1 MGEKSSAESSSFFG
15 EKKSFAESSR
25 FFWGEKVLCGF
36 VESRK
41 SDPRDEQP
49 KSESWDLSSE
59 KTGRRNCPRI
69 RRNFFWETKSSA
81 DLLSLA
87 ADLSSF
93 FWRQS
98 PPQICRNW
106 LRIRQVFV
114 GRKSASRIHSRK
126 SDPRDQQS
134 ESRGLKS
141 EIHGGREHSRK
152 NRKRFVGEICTTW
165 KPSFFGSC
173 GETGTSCIF
182 FFYASHATAHTAPRA
197 DLAFRVRFRQDSHHE
212 RAQKATDTPSQLPKV
227 MQRGIRRRTP
237 WPVLAFPENLYFFP
251 QQTFAL
257 RTSLPWA
264 WGTSCARAAW
274 KGYRDAQARAVI
286 TRAVYAGKLPR
297 CATLIAD
304 SIS

>member
-1 MGEKSSAESSSFFG
+1 MSADSS
-15 EKKSFAESSR
+15 K
-25 FFWGEKVLCGF
+25 
-36 VESRK
+36 
-41 SDPRDEQP
+41 
-49 KSESWDLSSE
+49 
-59 KTGRRNCPRI
+59 
-69 RRNFFWETKSSA
+69 FFWETKSSA

-87 ADLSSF
+87 AELSSF

-106 LRIRQVFV
+106 PRIRQVFV

-126 SDPRDQQS
+126 TDPRDQQS

-141 EIHGGREHSRK
+141 EIHGGGAENTLEKIEKDSSGK
-152 NRKRFVGEICTTW
+152 FVRR
-165 KPSFFGSC
+165 GSLLFLVVV
-173 GETGTSCIF
+173 GGNGNLVHI

-197 DLAFRVRFRQDSHHE
+197 DLAFRLRFRQDSHHE